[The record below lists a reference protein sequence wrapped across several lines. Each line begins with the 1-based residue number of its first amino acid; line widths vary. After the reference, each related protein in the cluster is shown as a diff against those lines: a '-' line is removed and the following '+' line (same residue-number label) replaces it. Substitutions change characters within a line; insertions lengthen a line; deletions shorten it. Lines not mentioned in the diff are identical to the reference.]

1 MAFKSPLYLVDSILG
16 RERVLNSMEQVK
28 TGFVKEKEEEES
40 QPKVKISYKESI
52 KTKVNVPVA

>member
-1 MAFKSPLYLVDSILG
+1 MDSILG